1 MGVETIQTTAHQAL
15 VALLIA
21 ERMRAGL
28 RQEDVAERLNQ
39 HQSWIARVE
48 SGQRRVDVV
57 EFLALAKA
65 IGFDPAAAIKR
76 RLERAGGAGAEPG

>member
-15 VALLIA
+15 VGLLIA

-76 RLERAGGAGAEPG
+76 LGKVR